1 MKNSSLISKI
11 LIAAVT
17 LGILTY
23 FGVQIYHYANDP
35 MVTTMAYTY
44 QVENTVEISGSMV
57 RQEQVLEGDGGGLMQ
72 LRRSEGERVS
82 SGGAVATVYADQA
95 SLDRQNE
102 IETLNNR
109 IDQLEY
115 AQESMLGAEVT
126 LKLDSQIS
134 KALLDYRS
142 AAAAGRM
149 DTAEESRA
157 GAAGAGAETGLHIL
171 RHGGSQRTA
180 SGAAGSV
187 EKPEIPGGQL
197 RENHPFAPFRPVF
210 RRGGRL

>member
-11 LIAAVT
+11 LMAAVT

-102 IETLNNR
+102 IETLHNR
-109 IDQLEY
+109 IDQL
-115 AQESMLGAEVT
+115 
-126 LKLDSQIS
+126 
-134 KALLDYRS
+134 
-142 AAAAGRM
+142 
-149 DTAEESRA
+149 
-157 GAAGAGAETGLHIL
+157 
-171 RHGGSQRTA
+171 
-180 SGAAGSV
+180 
-187 EKPEIPGGQL
+187 
-197 RENHPFAPFRPVF
+197 
-210 RRGGRL
+210 